1 MDADQN
7 ADRDA
12 DEKSN
17 DGVEGHRLDSIQ
29 VQLCKERSC
38 PATNGSSS
46 TTTTK
51 EKVTTEVFLSAQCQ
65 LISDLLCTYSGT

>member
-17 DGVEGHRLDSIQ
+17 DGVEGLCFDSIQ
-29 VQLCKERSC
+29 VQLCKILSC
-38 PATNGSSS
+38 
-46 TTTTK
+46 
-51 EKVTTEVFLSAQCQ
+51 
-65 LISDLLCTYSGT
+65 DRWYY

>member
-51 EKVTTEVFLSAQCQ
+51 EKVTNYGGIPVSSLPVN
-65 LISDLLCTYSGT
+65 LRSG